1 VLLKYEIDADGEKKM
16 VAKISDF
23 GLCRQTQLVQQLQG
37 ASVDNPTWLAPEVLR
52 NEPYNASADM
62 YSMGVIMWELLT
74 RKDFGG
80 DVQFTHMLADDIV
93 SGKRPTVPECP
104 ALFEDY
110 GMLLQQC
117 WSSDARQRPA
127 GREALACLRNM
138 VDFANDP
145 ELKEQYELAML
156 NRALDNESMLPSGM
170 LHRVGGTSYT
180 HLPPLS
186 SQHSTAT
193 LFDIDDTDTDSS
205 LVEPAVAASSSSSSA
220 AAASQSPIVARR
232 HALLQKAPSDGIS
245 SLDVGWDA
253 VRMLNRMQRQLDDM
267 AESHERAL
275 KSVRRDFESR
285 VDSLHVELHAAKRRI
300 GQLEMQLGSRSS
312 HGTLSASIHDDT
324 DDDDDDDDGDDDD
337 DDDDDVDDDD
347 DSAHSGDDR
356 TRRGRGGNA
365 SDSLS
370 SPSSSSSDDDVEYFT
385 FR

>member
-156 NRALDNESMLPSGM
+156 NRALGGNSSGT
-170 LHRVGGTSYT
+170 LRSPRSLLLSNSSTSLDYVIGAA
-180 HLPPLS
+180 PLS
-186 SQHSTAT
+186 SS
-193 LFDIDDTDTDSS
+193 
-205 LVEPAVAASSSSSSA
+205 PPA
-220 AAASQSPIVARR
+220 AAASTVAVSSSSPHLNLSSLAMSSPSALQSPQVAKLERS
-232 HALLQKAPSDGIS
+232 PSSERVIA
-245 SLDVGWDA
+245 WDA
-253 VRMLNRMQRQLDDM
+253 MRLIHQIQRQLDAM
-267 AESHERAL
+267 AESHARELAEVRTTLTERIVL
-275 KSVRRDFESR
+275 LESKLDMLER
-285 VDSLHVELHAAKRRI
+285 GDS
-300 GQLEMQLGSRSS
+300 
-312 HGTLSASIHDDT
+312 
-324 DDDDDDDDGDDDD
+324 
-337 DDDDDVDDDD
+337 
-347 DSAHSGDDR
+347 
-356 TRRGRGGNA
+356 
-365 SDSLS
+365 
-370 SPSSSSSDDDVEYFT
+370 
-385 FR
+385 